1 MAEMQIRGT
10 QVKDGIIRPDGSVA
24 FTGDQSMGSHKLTN
38 VTDPASAQDA
48 ATKAYVDAVAQ
59 GLFFKQAVRV
69 ATTANITLSGTQT
82 IDGVAVVAGDRVL
95 VKNQTTG
102 QDNGIYVCAAG
113 AWSRSIDADIS
124 AEVRAGMF
132 CYVNEGTTNGD
143 QGWVLTTNDP
153 IVLGTTVLVFAQIS
167 GGGTTINASA
177 YRATNQTLTHNTE
190 AAISFSNTDFDT
202 ASMWAGGAP
211 TRLTVPSG
219 SAGGYLVRGTIQ
231 LGAGFQGV
239 AHLRIYKN
247 GTLFTEETSQGV
259 DTAVAES
266 HQVSAILSL
275 AATDYVELKV
285 LLELAAGSG
294 TYDAVGGSGNTYIQA
309 ARLTPQTGSNSPHAL
324 LDGSQNSDTT
334 AAAPSTKGA
343 IIVSDG
349 TKWKRLGVGSD
360 TQVLTAD
367 SAQTEG
373 VKWATPTG
381 GSAGALVLLEEHTA
395 SASADLQFTTRNV
408 SGQSGASIQSDFD
421 EYMFEFVDIIPATN
435 DTGLLGTVSTNG
447 GSSYDASAV
456 YARAFQYGASNN
468 TTSGGGATGQTKWD
482 ISGNQSNAS
491 TGGMVGSL
499 RLMSPLSTALHKKM
513 IGNIAWS
520 HTGVDWISIQYTFI
534 WKATTAINAFKFAMA
549 SGNITSGTIR
559 LYGIAK

>member
-1 MAEMQIRGT
+1 MAEMQIRGA

-82 IDGVAVVAGDRVL
+82 IDGVAVAAGERVL
-95 VKNQTTG
+95 VKNQTSG

-167 GGGTTINASA
+167 GGGTSINASA

-190 AAISFSNTDFDT
+190 AAISFSNTDFDS

-219 SAGGYLVRGTIQ
+219 SAGGYLVRGTIK

-247 GTLFTEETSQGV
+247 GTLFSEETSQGV
-259 DTAVAES
+259 DTAVAEY

-349 TKWKRLGVGSD
+349 TKWKRLAVGSD

-373 VKWATPTG
+373 IKWAASSG
-381 GSAGALVLLEEHTA
+381 GSSGLVLLEEHVAAA
-395 SASADLQFTTRNV
+395 SATLDFITRNKN
-408 SGQSGASIQSDFD
+408 GNSGASFQTDYEIY
-421 EYMFEFVDIIPATN
+421 EFEFHNIVPATN
-435 DTGLLGTVSTNG
+435 ATLFFVQVTTNG
-447 GSSYDASAV
+447 GSTFETTNYRYGLHYFGDAADSGVVSQSTAGAV
-456 YARAFQYGASNN
+456 TTGIEFAGTVANTATEGVSGRAKIYVP
-468 TTSGGGATGQTKWD
+468 T
-482 ISGNQSNAS
+482 S
-491 TGGMVGSL
+491 TGNTKSFLAEVWVQTQQ
-499 RLMSPLSTALHKKM
+499 REPLPDECGRELDHERHGRKRGA
-513 IGNIAWS
+513 
-520 HTGVDWISIQYTFI
+520 VQV
-534 WKATTAINAFKFAMA
+534 
-549 SGNITSGTIR
+549 R
-559 LYGIAK
+559 